1 MALATAIAFNL
12 RWAVSLDRYYT
23 SGGSD
28 TKQLPHGVSYNDHL
42 DRDPRKGQSMRH
54 IDRRNFLTA
63 SAIFGGSAVLG
74 TSLLADDPTG
84 AGGLIEPVARIAKSD
99 VPMAPSAAAHPLDA
113 ALKIAHSSLQ
123 HIRQN
128 IVDYSA
134 ILIKRELID
143 GALTD
148 YEYMGIK
155 IRNRKHVN
163 GVMTS
168 PFSVYMAFLKP
179 ATVKGREVIYVENQN
194 NGNIVAHEGGMKG
207 RFLPTVNLDPLG
219 MMAMRGQ
226 RYPITDLGLE
236 NLVVKL
242 IEKGDRD
249 RQRGECDVQFQQGA
263 KVGGRECT
271 VLSVTHPVARPYFDF
286 HIAQI
291 FIDDELNVPVRYCAY
306 SWPHSAGGEP
316 VLLEE
321 YTYQNIKT
329 NIGLTDADFDQR
341 NSKYNF

>member
-1 MALATAIAFNL
+1 
-12 RWAVSLDRYYT
+12 
-23 SGGSD
+23 
-28 TKQLPHGVSYNDHL
+28 
-42 DRDPRKGQSMRH
+42 MRH
-54 IDRRNFLTA
+54 LDRRNFLTA
-63 SAIFGGSAVLG
+63 SALFGGSALLAN
-74 TSLLADDPTG
+74 SLRADDP
-84 AGGLIEPVARIAKSD
+84 AGNGLIEPAFRVAKSD
-99 VPMAPSAAAHPLDA
+99 SAMAPNNAAPHPLDP
-113 ALKIAHSSLQ
+113 ALQIAQGSLQ
-123 HIRQN
+123 NIRAN
-128 IVDYSA
+128 IADYSA

-143 GALTD
+143 GTLTD

-155 IRNRKHVN
+155 VRNRKHTN
-163 GVMTS
+163 GVMTT

-179 ATVKGREVIYVENQN
+179 ATVKGREVIFVENQN

-207 RFLPTVNLDPLG
+207 RFLPTVNLDPTG

-242 IEKGDRD
+242 IEKGERD
-249 RQRGECDVQFQQGA
+249 RQRGECDVQFQKGA

-271 VLSVTHPVARPYFDF
+271 VLSVTHPVARAYFDF

-306 SWPHSAGGEP
+306 SWPQTAGGDP
-316 VLLEE
+316 ILLEE

-329 NIGLTDADFDQR
+329 NIGLTDADFDQK
-341 NSKYNF
+341 NTKYNF

>member
-1 MALATAIAFNL
+1 
-12 RWAVSLDRYYT
+12 
-23 SGGSD
+23 
-28 TKQLPHGVSYNDHL
+28 
-42 DRDPRKGQSMRH
+42 MRH
-54 IDRRNFLTA
+54 FDRRNFLSAT
-63 SAIFGGSAVLG
+63 AIFGGSALLSS
-74 TSLLADDPTG
+74 SLWADDP
-84 AGGLIEPVARIAKSD
+84 ASNGLIEPVLRVAKSD
-99 VPMAPSAAAHPLDA
+99 AAIAPSATAHPLDP
-113 ALKIAHSSLQ
+113 ALQVAHRSLQ
-123 HIRQN
+123 NIRQN
-128 IVDYSA
+128 IADYSA

-143 GALTD
+143 GTLTD

-163 GVMTS
+163 GVMTT

-179 ATVKGREVIYVENQN
+179 ASVKGREVIYVENQN
-194 NGNIVAHEGGMKG
+194 NGNVVAHEGGMKG
-207 RFLPTVNLDPLG
+207 RFLPTVNLDPNG

-226 RYPITDLGLE
+226 RYPITELGLE

-249 RQRGECDVQFQQGA
+249 RQRGECDVQFQKGA

-286 HIAQI
+286 HIAQV

-306 SWPHSAGGEP
+306 SWPHAPGGDP
-316 VLLEE
+316 ILLEE

-329 NIGLTDADFDQR
+329 NLGLTDADFDQR

>member
-1 MALATAIAFNL
+1 
-12 RWAVSLDRYYT
+12 
-23 SGGSD
+23 
-28 TKQLPHGVSYNDHL
+28 
-42 DRDPRKGQSMRH
+42 MRQT
-54 IDRRNFLTA
+54 DRRKFITA
-63 SAIFGGSAVLG
+63 SALFGGSILVSR
-74 TSLLADDPTG
+74 SLLADEP
-84 AGGLIEPVARIAKSD
+84 AGGLIEPAFRVAKSEAA
-99 VPMAPSAAAHPLDA
+99 MAPTAAPHPLDP
-113 ALKIAHSSLQ
+113 ALQIAHHSLQ
-123 HIRQN
+123 HIRAN
-128 IVDYSA
+128 INDYSA

-143 GALTD
+143 GELTD

-155 IRNRKHVN
+155 VRNRKFVN
-163 GVMTS
+163 GVLKT

-179 ATVKGREVIYVENQN
+179 ASVKGREVIYVENQN
-194 NGNIVAHEGGMKG
+194 DGNLVAHEGGMKG

-226 RYPITDLGLE
+226 RYPITDIGLE

-242 IEKGDRD
+242 IEKGERD
-249 RQRGECDVQFQQGA
+249 RQRGECDVQFQKGA

-306 SWPHSAGGEP
+306 SWPPSQGGEP

-321 YTYQNIKT
+321 YTYQNVKT
-329 NIGLTDADFDQR
+329 NIGLTDADFDQK
-341 NSKYNF
+341 NTKYNF

>member
-1 MALATAIAFNL
+1 
-12 RWAVSLDRYYT
+12 
-23 SGGSD
+23 
-28 TKQLPHGVSYNDHL
+28 
-42 DRDPRKGQSMRH
+42 MRPF
-54 IDRRNFLTA
+54 DRRNFLSATA
-63 SAIFGGSAVLG
+63 MLGGSALLSS
-74 TSLLADDPTG
+74 SLLADEP
-84 AGGLIEPVARIAKSD
+84 AANGLGEQVLLVAKND
-99 VPMAPSAAAHPLDA
+99 VAAPRNAVPHPLDP
-113 ALKIAHSSLQ
+113 ALQMALSSLQ
-123 HIRQN
+123 NIRQN

-155 IRNRKHVN
+155 IRNRKIAD
-163 GVMTS
+163 GVMTT

-179 ATVKGREVIYVENQN
+179 AAVKGREVIYIENKN
-194 NGNIVAHEGGMKG
+194 DGNIVAHEGGMKG
-207 RFLPTVNLDPLG
+207 RFLPTVNLDPNG

-242 IEKGDRD
+242 IEKGERD
-249 RQRGECDVQFQQGA
+249 RQRGECDVQFQKGA

-271 VLSVTHPVARPYFDF
+271 VLTVTHPVARPYFDF

-291 FIDDELNVPVRYCAY
+291 FIDDELNAPVRYCAY
-306 SWPHSAGGEP
+306 SWPQSPGGEP

-329 NIGLTDADFDQR
+329 NIGLTDADFDQK
-341 NSKYNF
+341 NAKYNF